1 MPAEDWFAVREL
13 EPGIHLV
20 CEPPHVNSY
29 LISGS
34 AEAVLFDTGMGIS
47 DIKTIVCGLTDLPIR
62 VVNSHH
68 HFDHIGGNQ
77 LFSGGAIHEA
87 GAELVRQEIPPEWLE
102 AYMEYVE
109 EMLAQVPAFENL
121 DRRYFRLLTDD
132 TTPRPLPPEFNPR
145 EWRIVPTTP
154 TQVLRD
160 GDVLDLGGR
169 KLHVV
174 HTPGHTVDGISLFD
188 DASGA
193 LFGGDTIMAGPI
205 YTHLPTGDLGD
216 LARSA
221 RRLATELRRE
231 VKTIYCQHM
240 LRYSI
245 DPAFIDEV
253 AAGAEAALEGA
264 VKPVRGIDILGGDV
278 TEFWFNRFSITTPW
292 DASLAS

>member
-13 EPGIHLV
+13 EPGIHLL

-34 AEAVLFDTGMGIS
+34 SEAVLFDTGMGIS
-47 DIKTIVCGLTDLPIR
+47 DIKTIVSGLTDLPIR

-87 GAELVRQEIPPEWLE
+87 GAGLVQQAIPPEWLE
-102 AYMEYVE
+102 MAMEYIE
-109 EMLAQVPAFENL
+109 EMLSQVPAFERL
-121 DRRYFRLLTDD
+121 DRRYFRLLTAD
-132 TTPRPLPPEFNPR
+132 TTPRPLPPEFDPR
-145 EWRIVPTTP
+145 DWRIVPTAP
-154 TQVLRD
+154 TQLLRD

-169 KLHVV
+169 KLHVI
-174 HTPGHTVDGISLFD
+174 HTPGHTVDGICLFD

-221 RRLATELRRE
+221 RRLVTEVLSD
-231 VKTIYCQHM
+231 VKIIYCQHM
-240 LRYSI
+240 LRYSV
-245 DPAFIDEV
+245 DRAFVSEIAD
-253 AAGAEAALEGA
+253 GAESVVDGQT
-264 VKPVRGIDILGGDV
+264 KPVRGIDILGQDV
-278 TEFWFNRFSITTPW
+278 TEFWFDRFSITTPW
-292 DASLAS
+292 DPDLAS

>member
-13 EPGIHLV
+13 EPGIHLL

-34 AEAVLFDTGMGIS
+34 SEAVLFDTGMGIS
-47 DIKTIVCGLTDLPIR
+47 DIKTIVTGLTDLPIR

-77 LFSGGAIHEA
+77 LFSGGAIHET
-87 GAELVRQEIPPEWLE
+87 GAELVQQAIPPEWLE
-102 AYMEYVE
+102 MAMEYIE
-109 EMLAQVPAFENL
+109 EMLSQVPAFENL
-121 DRRYFRLLTDD
+121 DRRYFRLLTAD
-132 TTPRPLPPEFNPR
+132 TTPRPLPPEFNPK
-145 EWRIVPTTP
+145 EWRIVPTAP
-154 TQVLRD
+154 TQLLRD

-169 KLHVV
+169 KLHVI
-174 HTPGHTVDGISLFD
+174 HTPGHTVDGICLFD

-205 YTHLPTGDLGD
+205 YTHLPTGDLSD

-221 RRLATELRRE
+221 RRLTTDLLSDM
-231 VKTIYCQHM
+231 KIIYCQHM
-240 LRYSI
+240 LRYSV
-245 DPAFIDEV
+245 DRAFVSEIAD
-253 AAGAEAALEGA
+253 GAESVLEGRT
-264 VKPVRGIDILGGDV
+264 KPVRGIDILGQDV

-292 DASLAS
+292 DPGLAS

>member
-1 MPAEDWFAVREL
+1 MAAEDWFAVREL
-13 EPGIHLV
+13 EPGIHLL

-34 AEAVLFDTGMGIS
+34 SEAVLFDTGMGIS
-47 DIKTIVCGLTDLPIR
+47 DIKTIVSGLTDLPVR

-87 GAELVRQEIPPEWLE
+87 GAELVQQAIPPEWLE
-102 AYMEYVE
+102 MAMEYIE
-109 EMLAQVPAFENL
+109 EMLSQVPAFENL
-121 DRRYFRLLTDD
+121 DRRYFRLLTAD
-132 TTPRPLPPEFNPR
+132 TTPRPLPPEFSPR
-145 EWRIVPTTP
+145 DWRIVPIAP
-154 TQVLRD
+154 TRLLRD

-169 KLHVV
+169 KLHVI
-174 HTPGHTVDGISLFD
+174 HTPGHTVDGICLLD

-205 YTHLPTGDLGD
+205 YTHLPTGDLVD

-221 RRLATELRRE
+221 RRLVTEVLSD
-231 VKTIYCQHM
+231 VKIIYCQHM
-240 LRYSI
+240 LRYSV
-245 DPAFIDEV
+245 DRAFVSEIAD
-253 AAGAEAALEGA
+253 GAESVLEGQT
-264 VKPVRGIDILGGDV
+264 KPVRGIDILGQDV

-292 DASLAS
+292 DPSLAS

>member
-13 EPGIHLV
+13 EPGIHLL

-34 AEAVLFDTGMGIS
+34 SEAVLFDTGMGIS
-47 DIKTIVCGLTDLPIR
+47 DIKTIVSGLTDLPIR

-77 LFSGGAIHEA
+77 LCSGGAIHES
-87 GAELVRQEIPPEWLE
+87 GAVLVQLAIPPVWLE
-102 AYMEYVE
+102 LALEYIE
-109 EMLAQVPAFENL
+109 EMLSQVPAFENL
-121 DRRYFRLLTDD
+121 DRRYFRLLTAD
-132 TTPRPLPPEFNPR
+132 TTPRPLPPEFSPR
-145 EWRIVPTTP
+145 NWRIVPTAP
-154 TQVLRD
+154 TQLLRD

-169 KLHVV
+169 KLHVI
-174 HTPGHTVDGISLFD
+174 HTPGHTVDGICLFD

-221 RRLATELRRE
+221 RRLATEVLSD
-231 VKTIYCQHM
+231 VKIIYCQHM
-240 LRYSI
+240 LRYSV
-245 DPAFIDEV
+245 DPAFVSEIAD
-253 AAGAEAALEGA
+253 GAESVLEGQT
-264 VKPVRGIDILGGDV
+264 KPVRGIDILGQDV

-292 DASLAS
+292 DPGLAS

>member
-13 EPGIHLV
+13 EPGIHLL

-34 AEAVLFDTGMGIS
+34 SEAVLFDTGMGIS
-47 DIKTIVCGLTDLPIR
+47 DIKTIVSGLTGLPIR

-87 GAELVRQEIPPEWLE
+87 GAELVQQAIPPEWLE
-102 AYMEYVE
+102 MAMEYIE
-109 EMLAQVPAFENL
+109 EMLSQVPAFERL
-121 DRRYFRLLTDD
+121 DRRYFRLLTAD
-132 TTPRPLPPEFNPR
+132 TTPRPLPPEFDPR
-145 EWRIVPTTP
+145 DWRIVPTAP
-154 TQVLRD
+154 TQLLRD

-169 KLHVV
+169 KLHVI
-174 HTPGHTVDGISLFD
+174 HTPGHTVDGICLFD

-221 RRLATELRRE
+221 RRLVTEVLSD
-231 VKTIYCQHM
+231 VKIIYCQHM
-240 LRYSI
+240 LRYSV
-245 DPAFIDEV
+245 DRAFVSEIAD
-253 AAGAEAALEGA
+253 GAESVVDGQT
-264 VKPVRGIDILGGDV
+264 KPVRGIDILGQDV
-278 TEFWFNRFSITTPW
+278 TEFWFDRFSITTPW
-292 DASLAS
+292 DPDLAS

>member
-13 EPGIHLV
+13 EPGIHLL

-29 LISGS
+29 LIAGT
-34 AEAVLFDTGMGIS
+34 EQAVLFDTGMGIS
-47 DIKTIVCGLTDLPIR
+47 DIRTVVCGLTDLPIR

-87 GAELVRQEIPPEWLE
+87 GAELVQQEIPAEWLE
-102 AYMEYVE
+102 MYMVYVE
-109 EMLAQVPAFENL
+109 GMLAHVPAFEKL
-121 DRRYFRLLTDD
+121 DRTYFRLLTGD
-132 TTPRPLPPEFNPR
+132 TTPRPLPPEFNPK
-145 EWRIVPTTP
+145 EWRIVPTAP

-160 GDVLDLGGR
+160 GDELDIGGR
-169 KLHVV
+169 KLHVM
-174 HTPGHTVDGISLFD
+174 HTPGHTVDGICLLD

-205 YTHLPTGDLGD
+205 YTHLPTGEVAD

-221 RRLATELRRE
+221 RRLATDLRGE

-240 LRYSI
+240 LRYSV
-245 DPAFIDEV
+245 DQAFLQEV
-253 AAGAEAALEGA
+253 ADGAEAVLEGTA
-264 VKPVRGIDILGGDV
+264 KPVRGIDILGQDV
-278 TEFWFNRFSITTPW
+278 TEYWFNRFSITTTW

>member
-29 LISGS
+29 LIAGT
-34 AEAVLFDTGMGIS
+34 EQAVLFDTGMGIA
-47 DIKTIVCGLTDLPIR
+47 DIKAVVGKLTDLPIK

-77 LFSGGAIHEA
+77 LFAGRAIHES
-87 GAELVRQEIPPEWLE
+87 GAELVQQEIPAEWLD

-121 DRRYFRLLTDD
+121 DRRYFRLLTAD
-132 TTPRPLPPEFNPR
+132 TTPRPLPAGFNPR
-145 EWRIVPTTP
+145 DWRIVPTAP
-154 TQVLRD
+154 TQLLRD
-160 GDVLDLGGR
+160 GDELDLGGR
-169 KLHVV
+169 KLHIL
-174 HTPGHTVDGISLFD
+174 HTPGHTLDGICLLD

-205 YTHLPTGDLGD
+205 YTHLPTGDVGD

-221 RRLATELRRE
+221 RRVATDLSGQVRT
-231 VKTIYCQHM
+231 VYCQHM
-240 LRYSI
+240 LRYST
-245 DPAFIDEV
+245 DQAFLREV
-253 AAGAEAALEGA
+253 ADGAEAVLDSRA
-264 VKPVRGIDILGGDV
+264 KPVKGTDILGQDV
-278 TEFWFNRFSITTPW
+278 TEFWFNRFSITTAW
-292 DASLAS
+292 DPGLAS